1 MPDSK
6 ALLDE
11 AEIRQVLESE
21 VLNSKGEK
29 IKLGSTF
36 TSDKTILVFIRELH
50 SVGIQTVFLLP
61 LVGHFFCGVSSE
73 ISIYIFYLHF
83 GYFLSELSGTMH
95 SLVFEEVTNVNHA
108 HA

>member
-29 IKLGSTF
+29 IKLGSIL
-36 TSDKTILVFIRELH
+36 TSDKTILVFIREFH
-50 SVGIQTVFLLP
+50 SVWIQSLFYYLL
-61 LVGHFFCGVSSE
+61 
-73 ISIYIFYLHF
+73 
-83 GYFLSELSGTMH
+83 
-95 SLVFEEVTNVNHA
+95 
-108 HA
+108 